1 MQYNSDI
8 YDKKWYRSIGD
19 EEHYA
24 LNPRYQE
31 IIKLHD
37 MLVANDIP
45 HIIRR
50 IFEGWQICYNGTDNP
65 EDWLLSAIQH
75 KGSYGNCDDKIE
87 IMGFVTPN
95 EGTDDDVVGWLT
107 AEDVYGRIKKHWD
120 SLNKEV
126 AV

>member
-19 EEHYA
+19 EDCYA

-31 IIKLHD
+31 IITLHD

-50 IFEGWQICYNGTDNP
+50 IFEGWQICYSGNGNP
-65 EDWLLSAIQH
+65 EDWLLSAVEH
-75 KGSYGNCDDKIE
+75 GMSYGNSSDKIE
-87 IMGFVTPN
+87 IMGLLTP
-95 EGTDDDVVGWLT
+95 EEEVEDSVVGYLT
-107 AEDVYGRIKKHWD
+107 AEEVYGRIHKHWMG
-120 SLNKEV
+120 LTRKV
-126 AV
+126 VV